1 MQLRAG
7 AQKQMQENNNNRA
20 QQIQESHNANQI
32 MRSNQSFKVN
42 VEKPVN
48 SLLADDEVI
57 DLLNNIQVLPLNFQ
71 SREQF
76 ITMVKEI

>member
-1 MQLRAG
+1 
-7 AQKQMQENNNNRA
+7 
-20 QQIQESHNANQI
+20 

-48 SLLADDEVI
+48 SLLEDDEVI